1 MLPLIVFTITFE
13 CLFTHLI
20 YKILGNTKS
29 ETTPHE
35 FIWISRIFKTHL
47 VYKTLFKRVCNITRK
62 LKQSVSLKEK
72 INILLFLYPTFSA
85 LLVNTKSEPRR
96 LKGMYF
102 LLLIWTIVVETC
114 SSSSFDP
121 KLFQKC
127 SEIRESAPFEII
139 IEYLMDYFIPNII
152 CFVILS
158 WFKIF
163 WRPIMLT
170 TKLCKWLNKKSIH

>member
-1 MLPLIVFTITFE
+1 M
-13 CLFTHLI
+13 
-20 YKILGNTKS
+20 
-29 ETTPHE
+29 
-35 FIWISRIFKTHL
+35 
-47 VYKTLFKRVCNITRK
+47 
-62 LKQSVSLKEK
+62 
-72 INILLFLYPTFSA
+72 YPTFSA

-139 IEYLMDYFIPNII
+139 IEYLMDYFIPNMI

-158 WFKIF
+158 WFKRF
-163 WRPIMLT
+163 WRSLYFVWIIMIT
-170 TKLCKWLNKKSIH
+170 TKLCKWLNKNQFIRKISAESGLETLVLILMFCIILFSSCNVSKHFLDFWPQLSFWTIGLIGKNNTHAYKSEKTFLN